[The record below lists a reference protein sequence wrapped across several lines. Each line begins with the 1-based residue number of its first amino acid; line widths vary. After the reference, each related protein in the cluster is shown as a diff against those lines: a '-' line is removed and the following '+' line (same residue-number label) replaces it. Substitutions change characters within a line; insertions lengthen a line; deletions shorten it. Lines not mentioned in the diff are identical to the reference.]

1 MPRDALQGGLCRVG
15 RRMTIVGHAGCQ
27 VIEGSEIEYPSAV
40 ARCELRMEPGL
51 PQAVPSGRSSAPRMR
66 RLGLPHDHLPRL
78 QPPARRRRRYQPRG
92 YRARPSPDVG
102 DRDRRVRSRHE
113 GASFSGDVFLISEV
127 SCPMRVQEV
136 AEVTTTR
143 VKPEFYVP
151 PRPLSGP
158 RYL

>member
-1 MPRDALQGGLCRVG
+1 MVFHVTIYPDSNLQLDDVVATSREVPG
-15 RRMTIVGHAGCQ
+15 RGQVLTSGIVT
-27 VIEGSEIEYPSAV
+27 
-40 ARCELRMEPGL
+40 
-51 PQAVPSGRSSAPRMR
+51 
-66 RLGLPHDHLPRL
+66 D
-78 QPPARRRRRYQPRG
+78 
-92 YRARPSPDVG
+92 
-102 DRDRRVRSRHE
+102 VRSRHE

-127 SCPMRVQEV
+127 SCPTRVQEV